1 MLPLAVIGSHIRVDG
16 EAVNRTTY
24 TNLKELL
31 SASQV
36 ALLGLFQTT
45 LLVY

>member
-1 MLPLAVIGSHIRVDG
+1 MLPLAVIGSHIDG
-16 EAVNRTTY
+16 EAMNRTTY

-36 ALLGLFQTT
+36 TLLDLFQTT